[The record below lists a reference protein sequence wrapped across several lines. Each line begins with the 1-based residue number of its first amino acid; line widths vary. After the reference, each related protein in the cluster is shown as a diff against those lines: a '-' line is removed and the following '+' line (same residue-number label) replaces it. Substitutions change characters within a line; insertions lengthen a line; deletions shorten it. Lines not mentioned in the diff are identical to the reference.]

1 MTKEP
6 KTDTKIETK
15 TETETKSVPVIKTV
29 KKKIIKNFAEGRLY
43 IKSTFNNTLVTV
55 TDPKGNVLTW
65 SSSGQC
71 GFKGSRKSTPY
82 AATTA
87 IEKALDAVKPYG
99 IKKLAVYLKGP
110 GVGRDAA
117 LRYLRSKRDFD
128 VDQISDI
135 TPIPHNGPRPPK
147 ARRV

>member
-1 MTKEP
+1 MAENNQTQ
-6 KTDTKIETK
+6 KTTT
-15 TETETKSVPVIKTV
+15 
-29 KKKIIKNFAEGRLY
+29 KKKIYKNIAEGRLY
-43 IKSTFNNTLVTV
+43 VQSTFNNTLVSV
-55 TDPKGNVLTW
+55 TDLKGKVLTW
-65 SSSGQC
+65 SSAGNC

-87 IEKALDAVKPYG
+87 IEKALEEAKKHG
-99 IKKLAVYLKGP
+99 LKKLEVYLKGP

-128 VDQISDI
+128 VDKIADI

-147 ARRV
+147 QRRV